1 MTTRDFMVRTSI
13 PEETGT
19 IVGRVFDLQIPILVS
34 ASVFWNWLPAGQ
46 TKTGRFK
53 EPSGRLG
60 DLPDIALDSAGF
72 TAQSKWGGYPWS
84 WGQYVELA
92 ALLRPTWWA
101 SMDLCCEPEIAA
113 DRSEVGRRI
122 WETTTGLVMLLTQVD
137 CWRAQGMDWLQDPM
151 PVIQGWTPDD
161 YCRSAGQIGSWLGKM
176 GREWPALVGVGSV
189 CRRTTGGIADILDA
203 LDRELPKHVRCH
215 FFGAESA
222 AVRMLAVHSRAA
234 STDSMA
240 WDYAARMG
248 KKGQPSRVADR
259 ADAMERW
266 VGRQREHAEGP
277 LQVRLRF

>member
-1 MTTRDFMVRTSI
+1 MVRTSI
-13 PEETGT
+13 PEDTGAL
-19 IVGRVFDLQIPILVS
+19 VGRAFDLQIPILIS
-34 ASVFWNWLPAGQ
+34 ASVFWRWGPGGPTSRTGQ
-46 TKTGRFK
+46 FK

-60 DLPDIALDSAGF
+60 DIPDIALDSAGF

-84 WGQYVELA
+84 WAQYVELA
-92 ALLRPTWWA
+92 AMLRPTWWA

-122 WETTTGLVMLLTQVD
+122 WETTTNLVMLLTQVD
-137 CWRAQGMDWLQDPM
+137 CWRARGLDWLQDPT
-151 PVIQGWTPDD
+151 PVLQGWTPDD
-161 YCRSAGQIGSWLGKM
+161 YCRSAGQIGSWLAKL

-203 LDRELPKHVRCH
+203 MDRELPTHVRTH
-215 FFGAESA
+215 WFGAESA
-222 AVRMLAVHSRAA
+222 AVRMLAAHPRAA

-248 KKGQPSRVADR
+248 KRGQPSRVADR

-266 VGRQREHAEGP
+266 VGKQRQHADGP